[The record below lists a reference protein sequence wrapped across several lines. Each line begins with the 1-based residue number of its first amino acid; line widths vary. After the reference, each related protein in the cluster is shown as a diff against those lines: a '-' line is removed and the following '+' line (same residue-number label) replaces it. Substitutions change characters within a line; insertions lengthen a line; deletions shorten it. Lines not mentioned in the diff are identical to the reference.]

1 MAGNTVFILER
12 ALDETKRMHSK
23 LGINGVDKAW
33 WFRDEIYTKNTI
45 LISDFCSLYILYK
58 QLEHEISWRM

>member
-1 MAGNTVFILER
+1 MAGKTVCILER
-12 ALDETKRMHSK
+12 ALAETKRMLSK

-33 WFRDEIYTKNTI
+33 WFRDENYTKNTI